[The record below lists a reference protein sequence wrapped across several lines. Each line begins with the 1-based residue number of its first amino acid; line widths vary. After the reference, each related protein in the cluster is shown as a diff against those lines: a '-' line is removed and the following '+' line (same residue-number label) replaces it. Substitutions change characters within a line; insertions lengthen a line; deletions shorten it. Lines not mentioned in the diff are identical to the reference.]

1 MKKYILALDQ
11 GTTSSRTI
19 VFDKRV
25 SEITDEE
32 KEDYD
37 EGIVSLWGCFEYDRQ
52 KLFDEDTACQKLYEN
67 RLVDEFFAE
76 NKYPWRKTLSILKRI
91 ENMQIFTLLLTER
104 KELAI
109 QMLTS

>member
-1 MKKYILALDQ
+1 MATQEKIIPVYKE
-11 GTTSSRTI
+11 GVEGTI

-37 EGIVSLWGCFEYDRQ
+37 EGIVSLWECFEYDRQ

-91 ENMQIFTLLLTER
+91 ENIANNR
-104 KELAI
+104 YPK
-109 QMLTS
+109 